1 MSIAIDRTD
10 RWSTGSKLLLL
21 LTAALLPLGLALAWT
36 ARSGI
41 QISEE
46 ALGDVAHRQGLAGSR
61 ALNALIARNALA
73 LRVAANGA
81 LRDGGDICR
90 ETAVS
95 LALTPA
101 VAQRFAIFDERG
113 ALLCSKGD
121 LAVVPGEALVAPGA
135 IRLRASPE
143 TGSLRYSV
151 GLIGGMAT
159 GTLSVSEMAAAVHD
173 IEPGIREMTVRDA
186 QGLSLVVI
194 AAKSGENHEQLY
206 RSTFP
211 IADGRLTVDE
221 TTAIVQP
228 NWVERLSLFLP
239 FLMFLVA
246 AIASWVLVHKL
257 LLRPLRRLQRA
268 INDYQPG
275 SDRLVLPERLGSAE
289 EIRSLGASFE
299 RAVDRLEDSEHQMSE
314 ALAGQRRLVR
324 EVHHRVKNNLQVIAS
339 LLNIHGRSASTQE
352 SRDAYAAIGRRVDA
366 LSVVHRN
373 HFADVEENAGI
384 PLRPLL
390 VELAAI
396 LRASSPDKNDRL
408 VIQLDVDPLHTTQD
422 AAVAVSFFVTEVIEY
437 AMLTAPGKPVDVE
450 LHRMSELAATL
461 TVSSDALLV
470 PEVGEESASRQQFD
484 RVIGG
489 LARQLR
495 SPLDSKRGRL
505 GVHLPVFPERG

>member
-1 MSIAIDRTD
+1 MNSAIERAD

-41 QISEE
+41 QTSEE
-46 ALGDVAHRQGLAGSR
+46 ALSDVARRQGLAGSR
-61 ALNALIARNALA
+61 ALNSLIARNALA

-81 LRDGGDICR
+81 LRAGGDLCR
-90 ETAVS
+90 ETALS
-95 LALTPA
+95 LALTPG
-101 VAQRFAIFDERG
+101 VAQNFALFDGRG
-113 ALLCSKGD
+113 QYVCSRGEI
-121 LAVVPGEALVAPGA
+121 AANPGEPQIAPGA
-135 IRLRASPE
+135 IGLRASPDTE
-143 TGSLRYSV
+143 SLRYSV
-151 GLIGGMAT
+151 GLIGGMAV
-159 GTLSVSEMAAAVHD
+159 GTLSVPEMATAVRD
-173 IEPGIREMTVRDA
+173 IEPGIREMTVRD
-186 QGLSLVVI
+186 GNGVSLSILTETG
-194 AAKSGENHEQLY
+194 KQDSEQLY
-206 RSTFP
+206 RSSFP
-211 IADGRLTVDE
+211 IADGRLTVTE
-221 TTAIVQP
+221 TTAIMKP
-228 NWVERLSLFLP
+228 SWVERLALFLP

-246 AIASWVLVHKL
+246 AIASWILVHKL

-268 INDYQPG
+268 VNEYQPG

-299 RAVDRLEDSEHQMSE
+299 RAVDRIEESEHQMAE
-314 ALAGQRRLVR
+314 ALSGQRRLVR
-324 EVHHRVKNNLQVIAS
+324 EVHHRVKNNLQVVAS
-339 LLNIHGRSASTQE
+339 LLNIHGRSAATQE

-373 HFADVEENAGI
+373 HFAEVEENAGI

-408 VIQLDVDPLHTTQD
+408 VIQLDVDPLYTTQD

-437 AMLTAPGKPVDVE
+437 AMLTAPGKPIDVE
-450 LHRMSELAATL
+450 LKRMSELAATL

-470 PEVGEESASRQQFD
+470 PEEGKEPASRQQFD

>member
-1 MSIAIDRTD
+1 MSSTFDRAD

-36 ARSGI
+36 ARHGI
-41 QISEE
+41 QTSEQ
-46 ALGDVAHRQGLAGSR
+46 ALGDVARRQGLAGAR
-61 ALNALIARNALA
+61 ALNSLIARNALA

-81 LRDGGDICR
+81 IRGYGDPCR
-90 ETAVS
+90 ETALS

-101 VAQRFAIFDERG
+101 VAQRF
-113 ALLCSKGD
+113 LLLDDQGRLICSKGD
-121 LAVVPGEALVAPGA
+121 IQPVPGEAGVAPGA
-135 IRLRASPE
+135 IRLIASSNDR
-143 TGSLRYSV
+143 TLRYSV
-151 GLIGGMAT
+151 GLIGGTAI
-159 GTLSVSEMAAAVHD
+159 GTLGTAEMAAAVHD
-173 IEPGIREMTVRDA
+173 IEPAIREMTVRDA
-186 QGLSLVVI
+186 RG
-194 AAKSGENHEQLY
+194 AALNVLGPADADDDEQLF
-206 RSTFP
+206 RSAFP
-211 IADGRLTVDE
+211 IADGRLTVNE
-221 TTAIVQP
+221 TTAISRP
-228 NWVERLSLFLP
+228 DWIERLSLFLP

-246 AIASWVLVHKL
+246 AIASWVLVRKL
-257 LLRPLRRLQRA
+257 LLKPLRRLQRA
-268 INDYQPG
+268 VNDYQPG
-275 SDRLVLPERLGSAE
+275 ADRLVLPERLGSAE

-299 RAVDRLEDSEHQMSE
+299 RAVDRIEESEHQMSE

-339 LLNIHGRSASTQE
+339 LLNIHGRSAATQE

-373 HFADVEENAGI
+373 HFAEGEENAGI

-396 LRASSPDKNDRL
+396 LRASSPDKSEKL
-408 VIQLDVDPLHTTQD
+408 VIQLDVDPLFTTQD

-450 LHRMSELAATL
+450 LHRLSELAATL
-461 TVSSDALLV
+461 TVASDALLETAEGNQ
-470 PEVGEESASRQQFD
+470 PDSRQQFD

>member
-1 MSIAIDRTD
+1 MNSVIDRAD

-41 QISEE
+41 ETSEE
-46 ALGDVAHRQGLAGSR
+46 ALNDVGRRQGLAGAR
-61 ALNALIARNALA
+61 ALNSLIARNALA

-81 LRDGGDICR
+81 VRGGGDICR
-90 ETAVS
+90 ETALS

-101 VAQRFAIFDERG
+101 VAQRFALFDTQGRFV
-113 ALLCSKGD
+113 CRVGD
-121 LAVVPGEALVAPGA
+121 IAAGPVEPLIAPGA
-135 IRLRASPE
+135 IGLRASE
-143 TGSLRYSV
+143 DTDSLRYSV
-151 GLIGGMAT
+151 GLIGGMAV
-159 GTLSVSEMAAAVHD
+159 GTLSVPEMAAAVLD
-173 IEPGIREMTVRDA
+173 MEPGIREMTIRDGRGISLEIIA
-186 QGLSLVVI
+186 RPQGQ
-194 AAKSGENHEQLY
+194 EREQLY
-206 RSTFP
+206 TTTFP
-211 IADGRLTVDE
+211 IADGRLTVTE
-221 TTAIVQP
+221 RTEIIQP
-228 NWVERLSLFLP
+228 NWVERLALFLP

-268 INDYQPG
+268 VNDYQPG
-275 SDRLVLPERLGSAE
+275 ADRLVLPERLGSAE

-299 RAVDRLEDSEHQMSE
+299 RAVDRIEESEHQMAE
-314 ALAGQRRLVR
+314 ALSGQRRLVR

-373 HFADVEENAGI
+373 HFAEVEENVGI

-396 LRASSPDKNDRL
+396 LRASSPDKNDKL

-450 LHRMSELAATL
+450 LHRLSELAATL
-461 TVSSDALLV
+461 TVASDALLDS
-470 PEVGEESASRQQFD
+470 EEGKEPASRQQFD